1 MANRV
6 DTLNA
11 ARGALSGG
19 RPEVAEKAL
28 RSLLSFHAADVD
40 ARYYLARSL
49 AALGRLD
56 EAVVEFSRLLAIRP
70 DHPRAAVQLGI
81 AYSNLGN
88 HHAAQAVLE
97 QAKAVDPHSAELHFA
112 RGLCQLGLEDF
123 PAAAASFRSA
133 LARNLR
139 IPDVYNNLGT
149 ALFQLGQLAEAVD
162 SFRQAVKLAPRFAAA
177 QRNLAD
183 SLLRIGD
190 ARAALEAFRD
200 AAALEPTDPQVHT
213 GLGEALHRLG
223 RLPEALACY
232 ERVLAADPN
241 RRSVRLNRG
250 HALESLGSITEAL
263 ECFRSVLEGQ
273 PQDRSALAGSA
284 SCAFRLC
291 DWDLADSAVKQL
303 IEIPDGID
311 DLHPFLR
318 LALDIEPAALAAS
331 FARESQAIAAR
342 APEVPVP
349 AFSHGRLRI
358 AYLSPDFRRHP
369 VAYALAGVIRHHDRQ
384 IFETIGVS
392 LTAPDDSDI
401 AVELRSSFEKFLD
414 CAAMSDADIVRA
426 LRAREIDIAVDLAG
440 FTSGSRPAIFA
451 ARIAPVQV
459 NYLGFPGSTGAR
471 YMDFIIADDVVAPA
485 ADARLYSERIVRLP
499 RSYLPFD
506 RDRSIAIAP
515 ARRRD
520 YGLPD
525 DAVVLCAFT
534 NGYKISRA
542 VFELWLSLLGAVPDS
557 VLWLRSGPAAMQANL
572 LSAATKHGVG
582 ADRLVFSPFV
592 ARMDEHLAR
601 LQLADLFLDTLPYG
615 AHTTTAEALWA
626 GLPVITCRGRT
637 FAGRVGASL
646 LSAAGLPDLITE
658 SLDEYHDRALRLAV
672 SPGARAELRERVHAR
687 RKIAAAFDTVGY
699 VRDLESALGR
709 LCREH

>member
-1 MANRV
+1 
-6 DTLNA
+6 
-11 ARGALSGG
+11 
-19 RPEVAEKAL
+19 
-28 RSLLSFHAADVD
+28 
-40 ARYYLARSL
+40 
-49 AALGRLD
+49 
-56 EAVVEFSRLLAIRP
+56 
-70 DHPRAAVQLGI
+70 
-81 AYSNLGN
+81 
-88 HHAAQAVLE
+88 
-97 QAKAVDPHSAELHFA
+97 
-112 RGLCQLGLEDF
+112 
-123 PAAAASFRSA
+123 
-133 LARNLR
+133 
-139 IPDVYNNLGT
+139 
-149 ALFQLGQLAEAVD
+149 
-162 SFRQAVKLAPRFAAA
+162 
-177 QRNLAD
+177 
-183 SLLRIGD
+183 
-190 ARAALEAFRD
+190 
-200 AAALEPTDPQVHT
+200 
-213 GLGEALHRLG
+213 
-223 RLPEALACY
+223 
-232 ERVLAADPN
+232 
-241 RRSVRLNRG
+241 
-250 HALESLGSITEAL
+250 LGSITEAL

-349 AFSHGRLRI
+349 AFSHDRLRI

-414 CAAMSDADIVRA
+414 FAAMSDADIVRA

-485 ADARLYSERIVRLP
+485 ADARLSSERIVRLP

-658 SLDEYHDRALRLAV
+658 SLDEYRDRALRLAV
-672 SPGARAELRERVHAR
+672 SPGARAELRERVHAS

-699 VRDLESALGR
+699 ARDLESALGR